1 MAVTMSKGTA
11 TGNDWDK
18 KAVPAPVIN
27 GYATAGGFPN
37 VSGGARWDRAEKNG
51 KSWFIKEFYSTVI
64 PEEHA
69 GLDEAYIK
77 ACRVAAEEFRQRKE
91 RMYGALRDADPG
103 TLVTVTD
110 FFLFGSKYYAV
121 SPWLEDLSPAMS
133 AVAAESEAD
142 KARLLKVLANSLARL
157 HARHVV
163 HGDLRPDN
171 LMFRRSPSGK
181 LTLKL
186 IDFDSS
192 FFEDEL
198 LEPEDLAVSP
208 GFISPEVGRVVLTE
222 ESEPI
227 DCKSDVFSAAL
238 LFHQLWC
245 GEEPSYDKKRFDYPF
260 LAILNGGSVSP
271 SYKLPN
277 GLRVLLAKML
287 YGDRDKRPTMAE
299 VLRELQRIF
308 PVLPPPPPEKKTE
321 AKEYESASG
330 LKIIS
335 SF

>member
-1 MAVTMSKGTA
+1 MAVTMSKGTT
-11 TGNDWDK
+11 TGNDRDK

-37 VSGGARWDRAEKNG
+37 VSGGARWDKAEKNG

-64 PEEHA
+64 PEEGS
-69 GLDEAYIK
+69 GLDEAYVR
-77 ACRVAAEEFRQRKE
+77 ACRVAAEEFRARKE
-91 RMYGALRDADPG
+91 RMYTALRAADPG

-157 HARHVV
+157 HARHIV

-171 LMFRRSPSGK
+171 LMFRRSPSGT

-192 FFEDEL
+192 FLEDAVP
-198 LEPEDLAVSP
+198 EPEDLAISP
-208 GFISPEVGRVVLTE
+208 AFVSPEVARMALTE

-227 DCKSDVFSAAL
+227 SCRSDVFSAGL
-238 LFHQLWC
+238 LFHYIWC
-245 GEEPSYDKKRFDYPF
+245 GEGPGFDETKYDYPF
-260 LAILNGGSVSP
+260 ESVLAGEPLQLSPELSEELRALLGS
-271 SYKLPN
+271 
-277 GLRVLLAKML
+277 ML
-287 YGDRDKRPTMAE
+287 DRDAAKRPSREE
-299 VLRELQRIF
+299 VFSALKGREPTTSTLASG
-308 PVLPPPPPEKKTE
+308 VKVTE
-321 AKEYESASG
+321 RATGSG
-330 LKIIS
+330 LKITT